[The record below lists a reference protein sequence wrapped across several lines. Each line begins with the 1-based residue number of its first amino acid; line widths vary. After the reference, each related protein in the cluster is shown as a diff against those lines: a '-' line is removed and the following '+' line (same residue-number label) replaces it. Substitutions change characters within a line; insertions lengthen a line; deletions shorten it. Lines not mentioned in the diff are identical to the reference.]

1 VQKVSHFIQSF
12 REPTLPNGN
21 ATQKSGATG
30 RPEAKLKL
38 LNAVKSFFSSG
49 RHEAIAKRIST
60 AVPREATKSV
70 KTEASSTRASSALN
84 KVSTAFS
91 MAGPEQKN
99 SLLLSAVRITY
110 RDSLTEVD
118 LKGADQLAGKNHEM
132 TVSMLNSKLSKLL
145 SNQSI
150 SSDDLKYIEKAVP
163 HFEGK
168 LPDEIKESLRSALMA
183 HRPTTELPKNQTMVA
198 TTGMQALQSP
208 ASHGRNADSERISG
222 SAASPIKKTLTPA
235 QAESRSQFERKL
247 RQSLEGTTAFP
258 VEKVVAIAGTVLK
271 EIMLESQLTREKFS
285 QKFEEATKV
294 KFRSHAPEDT
304 QLLMLKYA
312 EHAYDETIK
321 PHLPQ

>member
-1 VQKVSHFIQSF
+1 MQKVSHFIQSF

-21 ATQKSGATG
+21 AAQKSGNTG
-30 RPEAKLKL
+30 RPEAQLNL
-38 LNAVKSFFSSG
+38 LNAVKKFFSRG
-49 RHEAIAKRIST
+49 RHDAIAKRIST

-84 KVSTAFS
+84 NVSTAFS

-118 LKGADQLAGKNHEM
+118 LKGADQLGGKNHEM

-150 SSDDLKYIEKAVP
+150 SSDDLKYIEEAVS

-183 HRPTTELPKNQTMVA
+183 HRPTAELPKNQTMVA
-198 TTGMQALQSP
+198 TLGMQALQSP
-208 ASHGRNADSERISG
+208 VSHGRNADSERISG
-222 SAASPIKKTLTPA
+222 SVASPIKKTLTPA
-235 QAESRSQFERKL
+235 QAESRSQFEGKL
-247 RQSLEGTTAFP
+247 RQSLKGTTAFP
-258 VEKVVAIAGTVLK
+258 IEKVVAIAGTVLK

-285 QKFEEATKV
+285 QKFEEATKAN
-294 KFRSHAPEDT
+294 FQPHTPENT
-304 QLLMLKYA
+304 QFLMLKYA